1 MANTKMVDIARAA
14 GVSLATVG
22 RVLHNNGYVS
32 EDKRREI
39 ERIIKE
45 TGYIPNK
52 MAQGLKSNKS
62 KIIGHLTVFNKNMLY
77 EQISE
82 AVNLAASEKGYQVLT
97 LTAHRELDQ
106 EQQQIDELIGH
117 QVDGV
122 IITSNSQIETEQLE
136 KLTQSKIPVVMIER
150 TLDLPGVDRIIVEDY
165 EGAYGA
171 VRHMLDQNH
180 TRIGYIGVEPALL
193 VEQKR
198 YQGYKQAL
206 ADAGIDVKEAYVQ
219 LTQYY
224 TVEDGYRAAEK
235 LLGLEEPPTAIFMA
249 SDIYACGVSQYCYA
263 HGLNISKDVSL
274 VGYDNTLSTLLAP
287 PITSIGLPCNEIGE
301 QAIDLLLKRMV
312 DPDLPSQERGIH
324 TVLVDR
330 HTVKMLV

>member
-52 MAQGLKSNKS
+52 MAQGLKSSKS

-82 AVNLAASEKGYQVLT
+82 AVNLSAGAKGYQVLT

-122 IITSNSQIETEQLE
+122 IITSNSQIDVAQLE
-136 KLTQSKIPVVMIER
+136 KLTQSRIPVVMIER
-150 TLDLPGVDRIIVEDY
+150 TLDLPGVDRIIVDDY
-165 EGAYGA
+165 EGAYSA
-171 VRHMLDQNH
+171 VRHMLDQHH
-180 TRIGYIGVEPALL
+180 TRIGYIGVEPNLL

-198 YQGYKQAL
+198 FLGYKQAL
-206 ADAGIDVKEAYVQ
+206 ADAGIEFKVTYAQ
-219 LTQYY
+219 LTRFY
-224 TVEDGYRAAEK
+224 TVEDGYRAAES
-235 LLGLEEPPTAIFMA
+235 LLGMGEPPTAIFMA

-263 HGLNISKDVSL
+263 HGLNIPEDISL

-287 PITSIGLPCNEIGE
+287 PITSVGLPCSEIGE
-301 QAIDLLLKRMV
+301 LAIDLLMKRML
-312 DPDLPSQERGIH
+312 DADLPSQEKEIH
-324 TVLVDR
+324 TLLVDR
-330 HTVKMLV
+330 RTVKMM